1 MPQLDLENVFIDD
14 YTIRSY
20 EIDSFGK
27 VSVLGICNYLQ
38 DIAGNHAAR
47 LGVSV
52 EHLFMRK
59 MTWVLSRLH
68 IRVYKY
74 PLYKEEIRIE
84 TWPSG
89 VHGRFAL
96 RDFQIFDKNN
106 SLIGD
111 ATTSWMLIDFNTNKP
126 ISMPDFITN
135 IKIPNRNRAI
145 DDPFEKIPVLEEVH
159 MEKNFNVRLSDLD
172 INQHVN
178 NVNYIEWAVETIPLE
193 IWQKYRL
200 SELEISFRAESNYGD
215 RIISQTQH
223 IEKNNKQIFLH
234 RLLRQSDKR
243 EVALLK
249 TQWQRES

>member
-1 MPQLDLENVFIDD
+1 MSITMPENVFIQK
-14 YTIRSY
+14 YTVRSY

-27 VSVLGICNYLQ
+27 VSVMGICNYLQ
-38 DIAGNHAAR
+38 DIAGSHAAR

-52 EHLFMRK
+52 EDLFLRK

-74 PLYKEEIRIE
+74 PLWKEEIRIE

-96 RDFQIFDKNN
+96 RDFQIFDKNDT
-106 SLIGD
+106 LIGD
-111 ATTSWMLIDFNTNKP
+111 ATTSWMLINFNTNKP

-135 IKIPNRNRAI
+135 IKIPDRNRAI
-145 DDPFEKIPVLEEVH
+145 ADPFEKIPVLEKENVV
-159 MEKNFNVRLSDLD
+159 KNFNVRLSDLD

-178 NVNYIEWAVETIPLE
+178 NVNYIEWAVETIPLT

-215 RIISQTQH
+215 RIVSQTQH
-223 IEKNNKQIFLH
+223 IENDTRQIFLH
-234 RLLRQSDKR
+234 RLLRESDQR
-243 EVALLK
+243 EVAVLK
-249 TQWQRES
+249 TRWKKHL